1 MIRRTG
7 MILIV
12 ASLGPLAQ
20 SADLDAN
27 VAESRAAVSAFGPQ
41 LKTALQSAMQSG
53 GPVNAIQVCNVQAP
67 EIADSVSEDKGLHI
81 GRTSLKFRNPGNKPD
96 DWERQVL
103 EDFNARLVA
112 GEDPAKMEFYEVVSS
127 GSGQMFRY
135 MKAIPTAQVCLAC
148 HGVDI
153 DPAVA
158 SELDALYPSDLA
170 RGYSV
175 GDIRGAF
182 TVEQNL

>member
-1 MIRRTG
+1 MMLRTG
-7 MILIV
+7 MVLIL
-12 ASLGPLAQ
+12 ASLGVLAQ
-20 SADLDAN
+20 SADIDAN
-27 VAESRAAVSAFGPQ
+27 VAKSRAAVKAFGPQ
-41 LKTALQSAMQSG
+41 LKAALQSAMQSG

-67 EIADSVSEDKGLHI
+67 EIADSVSENTGLLI

-96 DWERQVL
+96 DWEQQVL
-103 EDFNARLVA
+103 EDFDARLAA

-135 MKAIPTAQVCLAC
+135 MKAIPTDTVCLAC
-148 HGVDI
+148 HGVDL
-153 DPAVA
+153 DPAVT
-158 SELDALYPSDLA
+158 SELDTLYPSDLA

-182 TVEQNL
+182 SVEQKL